1 MKRRIFTFR
10 CAAFYSLVAVLL
22 GAGSIEASASAS
34 HLLSSSPSI
43 AHTDF
48 FNLPSKSNNLIR
60 GNSTT
65 NLSEVFEIQQDSARV
80 QLIHNAAD
88 STADTLD
95 VYMNGVML
103 LDNFAFRTA
112 TPFMNVQAGQD
123 MVISFVHKDSADTT
137 GAVFTDTINFGV
149 DSSYIVVASGNI
161 SDTGYLP
168 MQPFMLH
175 TMEMARD
182 TSVAADSVDVLF
194 YHGATDAPAFDITAG
209 IGAFPLV
216 DSLSYGMF
224 SDYQR
229 SNTAEDAPLQLMV
242 AGGDSI
248 LGTYSFP
255 SNTFALGGNAVT
267 VLASGYMNQESNSNG
282 PAFGLFMADPQG
294 GKLIPLPQ
302 SPGDNEARIQLIHVS
317 NDMNADTVDVYV
329 NNMKVV
335 DNLEFAYASPFMN
348 VTEGQNVVVSF
359 NNSNSTDTTG
369 AVFKDTVSFTA
380 GNTYVLVASGS
391 STDTISPVTRGIQL
405 NMYEPAQ
412 EISGTPAM
420 VDVLIYHGAT
430 SVPAINVNL
439 GGEAAILAGNISYG
453 EFSGYTSIDTNNV
466 NVDVSA
472 AEGDSLIGSYLL
484 PLQELNAKGRAFTI
498 VAAGAAGDTTS
509 EDSTN
514 ANQLSLWV
522 ASSEGGQ
529 LMQLNSVLASAKKVD
544 NNAYRMTLFPNPS
557 SQGYTNVSYELS
569 RPEEVN
575 FNIYDLKG
583 SLVRKISEGNKVP
596 GQYLLNISTS
606 GLNRGLYLM
615 RMETK
620 TTISTLKLVVE

>member
-1 MKRRIFTFR
+1 MKRRIFTFHY
-10 CAAFYSLVAVLL
+10 AAFFLLAAVLF
-22 GAGSIEASASAS
+22 GAGSIDVSANANRS
-34 HLLSSSPSI
+34 LSSSLHS
-43 AHTDF
+43 AHTSF
-48 FNLPSKSNNLIR
+48 FNFSSKSANSIR
-60 GNSTT
+60 ENSTT
-65 NLSEVFEIQQDSARV
+65 NISETLGVQQDSARV
-80 QLIHNAAD
+80 QFIHNAAD
-88 STADTLD
+88 STADTLN
-95 VYMNGVML
+95 VYINGMML

-112 TPFMNVQAGQD
+112 TPFMNVNAGQD
-123 MVISFVHKDSADTT
+123 MVISFVNKDSADTT
-137 GAVFTDTINFGV
+137 GAVFTDTVNFEIDGN
-149 DSSYIVVASGNI
+149 YIVVASGHI
-161 SDTGYLP
+161 SDTGYTP

-182 TSVAADSVDVLF
+182 TSVSADSVDVLF
-194 YHGATDAPAFDITAG
+194 YHGATDAPAIDITVG
-209 IGAFPLV
+209 IGALPLA

-224 SDYQR
+224 SDYKR
-229 SNTAEDAPLQLMV
+229 SDTTNAPLQVMV
-242 AGGDSI
+242 AGADSM
-248 LGTYSFP
+248 LGIYTLP
-255 SNTFALGGNAVT
+255 LRTFALGGSAIT
-267 VLASGYMNQESNSNG
+267 VLASGYMDQENNSNG

-294 GKLIPLPQ
+294 GKLVPLPQ
-302 SPGDNEARIQLIHVS
+302 SPGDNEARIQVIHVS
-317 NDMNADTVDVYV
+317 NDINADTVDVYV
-329 NNMKVV
+329 NDIKVV
-335 DNLEFAYASPFMN
+335 DNLEFASASPFMN

-359 NNSNSTDTTG
+359 NSSNSTDTTG
-369 AVFKDTVSFTA
+369 AVFRDTVSFTA
-380 GNTYVLVASGS
+380 GNTYILVASGS

-412 EISGTPAM
+412 EISGTSAM

-430 SVPAINVNL
+430 SAPAINVDL
-439 GGEAAILAGNISYG
+439 GGEAATLAGNISYG

-466 NVDVSA
+466 NIDVSA

-484 PLQELNAKGRAFTI
+484 PLQELNARGRAFTI
-498 VAAGAAGDTTS
+498 VAAGTAPGDTTS

-522 ASSEGGQ
+522 ASSEGGP

-544 NNAYRMTLFPNPS
+544 NNTYKMVLFPNPA
-557 SQGYTNVSYELS
+557 SQGYTNISYELS

-583 SLVRKISEGNKVP
+583 SLVRKISQGNRVP
-596 GQYLLNISTS
+596 GQYLLNISTL